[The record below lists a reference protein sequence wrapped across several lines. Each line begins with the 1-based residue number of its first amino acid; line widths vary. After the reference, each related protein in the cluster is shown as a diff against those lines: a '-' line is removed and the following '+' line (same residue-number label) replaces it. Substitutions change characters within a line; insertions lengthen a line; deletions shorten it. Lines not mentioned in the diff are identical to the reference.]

1 MQSSDIHQDSLSYG
15 VTIIEPTLSS
25 LIYLF
30 DFTEAKPAAAAKSKA
45 VPKAKPASKA
55 SPPDKKS
62 RKKAVFSDSDDDDVV
77 QFSPEKSTGKK
88 VGALGV
94 LRQMYV
100 LWWRDNLIRHPGPAW
115 PRIARAGIRG
125 EGFLPLAEWKKPWL

>member
-1 MQSSDIHQDSLSYG
+1 MSNSPQDSLSYG
-15 VTIIEPTLSS
+15 VTIIKPMLSS
-25 LIYLF
+25 LNYLF

-45 VPKAKPASKA
+45 APKAKPASKA

-62 RKKAVFSDSDDDDVV
+62 RKKAVFSDSDDDDDVV

-94 LRQMYV
+94 FTQMYV
-100 LWWRDNLIRHPGPAW
+100 QELCLSYT
-115 PRIARAGIRG
+115 
-125 EGFLPLAEWKKPWL
+125 